1 MGMSMNDSKLFQNF
15 FHSLKRDYIRRDANF
30 IHLFSIEKSRRSRE
44 FSPENPSFSQAGCWI
59 DAKSVCNRVEGFNT
73 KGKRET
79 LPWRLALFVA
89 RKISLKVS
97 PSNFLHAKGVQ
108 KQGNE
113 IVIVKLN

>member
-1 MGMSMNDSKLFQNF
+1 MTRILSIRSMGE
-15 FHSLKRDYIRRDANF
+15 
-30 IHLFSIEKSRRSRE
+30 LFSIEKSRRSRE

-73 KGKRET
+73 EGKREI